1 MRKSSLSEHGKFLV
15 AENSL
20 KLYNEK
26 NSFTLLMNV
35 FHLKLF
41 LAISLIA
48 GSNLFAQAN
57 QFGPLG
63 LPPYPQTTANE
74 QSETPFSQDREA
86 EKTSVPVIILFDR
99 SVSMKKKME
108 GVSRIDIAR
117 DSLVS
122 WSNNLNGRKNVGIRF
137 FAGGT
142 HKDDDES
149 NCLANEQVVSLGE
162 TISLTS
168 ITQLAEGIQAIGHKT
183 NIAYAL
189 EMAKNELRGKGPGR
203 IILITD
209 GQENCER
216 DPMQQAYELGKMDI
230 KVNVVGIG
238 DAKDIGGLGK
248 IALQTG
254 GQFDLATNGMEL
266 RQKLS
271 GSLPNFDF
279 PDRSAPPEDLANS
292 ASTLVQI
299 VDVPGGGGRVPAVPA
314 PPSEPLVLETMKVSE
329 SGPQRIAIELILDA
343 SGSMAAKLNNERKM
357 EIAKRALAETLDGLK
372 DSVFLVGLRAYGFDS
387 TVKKTKET
395 SCPNT
400 ALLTGIRSNNLRTIG
415 IEASR
420 LTPYGY
426 TPIADSLLKAGDD
439 LQAIEA
445 DSRMIILITDGE
457 ETCGGDPIATA
468 KHLCEMGIKLETNI
482 IGFDLEPAT
491 ADVMRIAAKAGCGS
505 YVDAQNARELA
516 DGLKIMVTEARDKI
530 DPTWLRA
537 IHPVEGGATIE
548 TAVTITPGTYTLNR
562 WLKKGEQ
569 MYFRVN
575 TVKAQ
580 HALFRGL
587 IQSHRLIRSG
597 KKMTESTL
605 GRAQYRLT
613 IYLPGYDSTDR
624 RSKKNTR
631 FMRISGNPGTFL
643 SIGQQD
649 LVGRG
654 TVFSISS
661 PYDRVPADSLFNVE
675 IRESGDIVEGYD
687 ASEKI
692 TKETTTLPT
701 GKQLIG
707 HLGEGDFV
715 DIFAL
720 PELPGGAEIDITIS
734 NPEFLAGVELLNS
747 KGRRILRK
755 SKFSGKISIG
765 VPPDNGSQ
773 NLVIKS
779 RNLMLRQKFTDY
791 SIIIKPR

>member
-1 MRKSSLSEHGKFLV
+1 
-15 AENSL
+15 
-20 KLYNEK
+20 
-26 NSFTLLMNV
+26 MNV
-35 FHLKLF
+35 FHLRLF

-48 GSNLFAQAN
+48 GSNLFVQADTH
-57 QFGPLG
+57 FSTSG
-63 LPPYPQTTANE
+63 LQHPQETANG
-74 QSETPFSQDREA
+74 QSEAPSSEDGEA
-86 EKTSVPVIILFDR
+86 RKTTEPVIILFDR
-99 SVSMKKKME
+99 SASMKKKME
-108 GVSRIDIAR
+108 GVSRVDIAR
-117 DSLVS
+117 DSLID

-142 HKDDDES
+142 NKDDDES

-162 TISLTS
+162 TISLAS

-189 EMAKNELRGKGPGR
+189 EMAKEELRGKGPGK

-271 GSLPNFDF
+271 GSLPNFDL
-279 PDRSAPPEDLANS
+279 PDLSTPPEGLAGS
-292 ASTLVQI
+292 TGTLVQI
-299 VDVPGGGGRVPAVPA
+299 IDVPGGGGRIPAVPA
-314 PPSEPLVLETMKVSE
+314 PASEPLVLETMEVSE
-329 SGPQRIAIELILDA
+329 SGPQRIAIELILDV
-343 SGSMAAKLNNERKM
+343 SGSMAAKLDNESKIA
-357 EIAKRALAETLDGLK
+357 IAKRALAETLEGLK

-400 ALLTGIRSNNLRTIG
+400 ALLTEISSNNLRTIG
-415 IEASR
+415 SEASR
-420 LTPYGY
+420 LIPYGY
-426 TPIADSLLKAGDD
+426 TPIADSLFKAGDD
-439 LQAIEA
+439 LQAVEA

-468 KHLCEMGIKLETNI
+468 KHLCEMGIELETNI

-491 ADVMRIAAKAGCGS
+491 ADLMRKAAKAGCGS
-505 YVDAQNARELA
+505 YVDAQNARELTE
-516 DGLKIMVTEARDKI
+516 GLKIMVTEARDKV

-537 IHPVEGGATIE
+537 IHPVDGGETIE
-548 TAVTITPGTYTLNR
+548 TAVSITPGTYTLKR
-562 WLKKGEQ
+562 WLEKGEQ
-569 MYFRVN
+569 MYFRVD

-587 IQSHRLIRSG
+587 IQSYRLVGSG
-597 KKMTESTL
+597 KKMIESTL

-613 IYLPGYDSTDR
+613 IYLPGYDSTDP

-631 FMRISGNPGTFL
+631 FVRISGDPGTFR

-654 TVFSISS
+654 IVFSIGS
-661 PYDRVPADSLFNVE
+661 PYDRVHADSLFNIE
-675 IRESGDIVEGYD
+675 IRESGDIVEGYE
-687 ASEKI
+687 APEKI
-692 TKETTTLPT
+692 TKERITLEV

-715 DIFAL
+715 DMFTL

-734 NPEFLAGVELLNS
+734 NPEFSAGIELLNS
-747 KGRRILRK
+747 KGRRTLRK
-755 SKFSGKISIG
+755 RAVGGKTSIG
-765 VPPDNGSQ
+765 VPSDSGPK

-779 RNLMLRQKFTDY
+779 RNLTLRQKFTDY